1 MGKYII
7 ELSDDEHLISWWTYT
22 GTEDGK
28 QHIDFHE
35 VVKTPY
41 DLDVIRKEAYAEG
54 YKEGMQLSI
63 DDAKLK
69 EEYKRGLNDA
79 WDVVKKTWEYDATT
93 LKKIFSKC
101 CYFGVWDI
109 LRKYSAS
116 ECIEKIR
123 EYEQKQEDAEFHVG
137 DEFVTKNNKDFGVI
151 VAANAKKVL
160 VLWKDDADTVD
171 ENNREFT
178 TRWAKE
184 RFAKTGRNFP
194 EIAEVFKKMQEVRE

>member
-7 ELSDDEHLISWWTYT
+7 ELPDDEHLISWWTYI

-41 DLDVIRKEAYAEG
+41 DLDAIRKEVYAEG

-69 EEYKRGLNDA
+69 KEYQRGLNDA
-79 WDVVKKTWEYDATT
+79 WDAARKISTMDSTT
-93 LKKIFSKC
+93 RDKIFKKVITTSIIE
-101 CYFGVWDI
+101 GNT
-109 LRKYSAS
+109 AS
-116 ECIEKIR
+116 EAIEKIR
-123 EYEQKQEDAEFHVG
+123 QYEQEQEDAEFHVG

-151 VAANAKKVL
+151 VAANAKRVL
-160 VLWKDDADTVD
+160 VLWKDDADIVD

-178 TRWAKE
+178 TKWAKE
-184 RFAKTGRNFP
+184 RFVKTGRNFP

>member
-7 ELSDDEHLISWWTYT
+7 ELPDDEHLISWWIYT

-41 DLDVIRKEAYAEG
+41 DLDAIRKEAYEEG

-69 EEYKRGLNDA
+69 KEYQRGLKAA
-79 WDVVKKTWEYDATT
+79 WDAAR
-93 LKKIFSKC
+93 KISTMDSPTRDEI
-101 CYFGVWDI
+101 FGLVITSNI
-109 LRKYSAS
+109 LDENSAS
-116 ECIEKIR
+116 EVIEKILQ
-123 EYEQKQEDAEFHVG
+123 YEQEQEDAEFHVG

-151 VAANAKKVL
+151 VAANAKRVL
-160 VLWKDDADTVD
+160 VLWKDDADIVD

-178 TRWAKE
+178 TKWAKE

-194 EIAEVFKKMQEVRE
+194 EIAEVFKKMQEVRK

>member
-7 ELSDDEHLISWWTYT
+7 ELPDDEHLISWWIYT

-41 DLDVIRKEAYAEG
+41 KEPDPEAIKQEAYQRGLAEAWEAAR
-54 YKEGMQLSI
+54 KI
-63 DDAKLK
+63 AKLNTD
-69 EEYKRGLNDA
+69 EQKRLFGCFGIYFVA
-79 WDVVKKTWEYDATT
+79 HE
-93 LKKIFSKC
+93 FS
-101 CYFGVWDI
+101 
-109 LRKYSAS
+109 AH
-116 ECIEKIR
+116 EAIEKIR
-123 EYEQKQEDAEFHVG
+123 QHEQEREDVEFHVG

-151 VAANAKKVL
+151 VAANAKRVL
-160 VLWKDDADTVD
+160 VLWKDDADIVD

-178 TRWAKE
+178 TKWAKE

>member
-1 MGKYII
+1 MGKYIV
-7 ELSDDEHLISWWTYT
+7 ELPDDEHLISWWTYT

-41 DLDVIRKEAYAEG
+41 KEPDFEATKHEAY
-54 YKEGMQLSI
+54 QN
-63 DDAKLK
+63 
-69 EEYKRGLNDA
+69 GLNDA
-79 WDVVKKTWEYDATT
+79 WDAARKIWEYDATT
-93 LKKIFSKC
+93 LKKIFSKS
-101 CYFGVWDI
+101 CYSVSVWDI

-116 ECIEKIR
+116 ECIEKILQ
-123 EYEQKQEDAEFHVG
+123 YEQEQEDAEFHVG

-151 VAANAKKVL
+151 VAVNAKRVL
-160 VLWKDDADTVD
+160 VLWKDDADIVD

-178 TRWAKE
+178 TKWAKE

-194 EIAEVFKKMQEVRE
+194 EIAKVFKKMQEVRE

>member
-7 ELSDDEHLISWWTYT
+7 ELPDDEHLISWRIYT

-41 DLDVIRKEAYAEG
+41 DLDAIRKEAYEEG

-69 EEYKRGLNDA
+69 KEYQRGLKAA
-79 WDVVKKTWEYDATT
+79 WDAARKISTMDSTT
-93 LKKIFSKC
+93 RDKIFKKVITTSIIE
-101 CYFGVWDI
+101 GNT
-109 LRKYSAS
+109 AS
-116 ECIEKIR
+116 EAIEKIR
-123 EYEQKQEDAEFHVG
+123 QYEQEKEDTEFHVG

-151 VAANAKKVL
+151 VAANAKRVL
-160 VLWKDDADTVD
+160 VLWKDDADIVD

-178 TRWAKE
+178 TKWAKE